1 MKTKFFFALGAAAL
15 LASCSND
22 VVVDAPAAGTIEFT
36 ATAGKASRAA
46 GFDGSN
52 IAADGNTFKVWGF
65 TTTGAN
71 YGNGMVVTYNEAKW
85 TNGTPTFWPNEPLNF
100 YAVMPS
106 TAGDLTKTETGDKTL
121 DYTVGTNA
129 NEDLLFAT
137 VKGATKSATATTL
150 FFHHALSQVVF
161 KARTIAN
168 SPVSVEVSEIAVAG
182 FVNSGTY
189 TWNNETTAANRANQG
204 SWTTLGTNKV
214 GYTVATATKT
224 LSEAPQ
230 FIKGIEETDNNLFV
244 MPQTLTA
251 WDHNG
256 AVAAATGAYVKVK
269 CKVSQNNLQLWP
281 ATGDAKYVY
290 IPLGVTLLQGKK
302 YTFTLVFGEG
312 AGYDEDGKPVLVP
325 VQFDVNVDGWDA
337 APGNADVHGST
348 DNN

>member
-46 GFDGSN
+46 GFTSGN
-52 IAADGNTFKVWGF
+52 IAAEGNTFNVWAF
-65 TTTGAN
+65 TTDGAK
-71 YGNGMVVTYNEAKW
+71 YGDGMVVTSNGTKW
-85 TNGTPTFWPNEPLNF
+85 TNGTTTFWPATALNF

-106 TAGDLTKTETGDKTL
+106 GAGTADMTGTNKTL
-121 DYTVGTNA
+121 AYTVGANA
-129 NEDLLFAT
+129 DEDLLFAT
-137 VKGATKSATATTL
+137 VKGATKSSSATTL

-161 KARTIAN
+161 QAKTIQN
-168 SPVSVEVSEIAVAG
+168 SAVKVEVSEIAVAG

-189 TWNNETTAANRANQG
+189 TWNNETTAASLVNQG
-204 SWTTLGTNKV
+204 SWGSLGADKV
-214 GYTVATATKT
+214 GYTVATAPTPKELT
-224 LSEAPQ
+224 ETAA
-230 FIKGIEETDNNLFV
+230 FIAEGENNLFV

-281 ATGDAKYVY
+281 ATGDADYVY
-290 IPLGVTLLQGKK
+290 IPLGVTLDQGKK

-312 AGYDEDGKPVLVP
+312 AGYDEEGKPVLVP